1 MFMVYIIIVSNIDT
15 YVIIKGSQ
23 YFTATISL
31 ISIKGNLSSTKF
43 LLPVGKVLLECNQ
56 LLFYL
61 SLQKK
66 TKIHFVQFLQEIAFI
81 LVFVFT
87 TILFTF

>member
-56 LLFYL
+56 LLFHL

-66 TKIHFVQFLQEIAFI
+66 QKFI
-81 LVFVFT
+81 LYNFFRKLL
-87 TILFTF
+87 LF